1 MAIDFK
7 GINASL
13 LARSRDFLL
22 SIFPAGRIEG
32 HEFKIGNIHGEP
44 GRSLSINL
52 NTGVGADFS
61 SKETYSDLIA
71 VYAAHHGITMG
82 EAAKDL
88 GGDEVRPVKTPVSTG
103 GDVSRETSSPSKR
116 VIIPVPDDAAPP
128 PESLSIQRDG
138 AWIDHPVAARW
149 AYHLPNG
156 DLVGYVCRLNFEDG
170 GKDVIPIVWASKGR
184 ERAKWRQGAFP
195 KPRPLYNA
203 TQFVPG
209 DRVIIVEGEK
219 CVEHLKA
226 LQTSRR
232 PICWA
237 GGSKAV
243 KFADWSV
250 LAACD
255 VLLFPDHDQPGREAM
270 ADVAGRLLSIA
281 AKVSI
286 IDTAALDLPEGWDI
300 ADTDWTREQ
309 FNTWAKTLIREIPKE
324 PHKVGDAEGTE
335 KRGNGIDR
343 GHPRVTASG
352 DPPNGAALI
361 NGENAFVNWGALG
374 LDLDSK
380 GVPYPNVYN
389 FIGVL
394 TRHPRLKGRIWF
406 DEFHNRIFQTL
417 LQEEPAEL
425 TDRVDIELTAWLQ
438 GALRIPKASKF
449 TVRDAITGVAMQNVR
464 NEPVEWLNA
473 IPWDG
478 IERLPMMLADG
489 WGAAD
494 SQFIRD
500 IGRCFV
506 VGMVARI
513 FQPGCQLDYL
523 PVFEGPQG
531 NYKSKALRYLGGK
544 YHTEM
549 HEEVGSKDFYQGLMG
564 KMLVEFSEM
573 HTLTGSRRD
582 VRRIKGILSNP
593 IDRYRESYGF
603 RAADHRR
610 RCVFAA
616 TTNPE
621 EWNNDDTGA
630 RRFWPVVTGDINF
643 DYIAGN
649 REQLFAE
656 ALHRYR
662 AGEAWWDFDQEAAKV
677 EQDARKTDD
686 PWMERIRE
694 YSKVEYFIRC
704 DVVLE
709 DVLNLPVRDR
719 DMTAARRV
727 GCILRQLGFVKKNI
741 MVGGKQG
748 KWWTLPHLTGSEDKT
763 GRDNF

>member
-1 MAIDFK
+1 MPIDFA
-7 GINASL
+7 GINESL
-13 LARSRDFLL
+13 LARSHDFLL
-22 SIFPAGRIEG
+22 SVFPAGKKQGR
-32 HEFKIGNIHGEP
+32 EFKIGNIHGDP
-44 GRSLSINL
+44 GHSLSINL
-52 NTGVGADFS
+52 DTGVGKDFQS
-61 SKETYSDLIA
+61 GETFGDLIA

-82 EAAKDL
+82 EAARDL
-88 GGDEVRPVKTPVSTG
+88 GGDSPPRSNGAARPAANVP
-103 GDVSRETSSPSKR
+103 RETS
-116 VIIPVPDDAAPP
+116 P
-128 PESLSIQRDG
+128 PESLDVPAVNADLPDFEHFVHGLPAHVYVYTPS
-138 AWIDHPVAARW
+138 HVVAR
-149 AYHLPNG
+149 YHTP
-156 DLVGYVCRLNFEDG
+156 E
-170 GKDVIPIVWASKGR
+170 GKQIVPWSFIK
-184 ERAKWRQGAFP
+184 KQWRMKAHP
-195 KPRPLYNA
+195 KPRPLYKGA
-203 TQFVPG
+203 GIAPG
-209 DRVIIVEGEK
+209 DRVIVVEGEK
-219 CVEHLKA
+219 CVDHLLA
-226 LQTSRR
+226 LHTTRK
-232 PICWA
+232 PVCWP
-237 GGSKAV
+237 GGASAV
-243 KFADWSV
+243 KYADWSR
-250 LAACD
+250 LAGCD
-255 VLLFPDHDQPGREAM
+255 VLLFPDHDGPGRKAM
-270 ADVAGRLLSIA
+270 ADVAERILSITER
-281 AKVSI
+281 VSI
-286 IDTAALDLPEGWDI
+286 IDTTACDLPDGWDI
-300 ADTDWTREQ
+300 ADSDWTRDA
-309 FNTWAKTLIREIPKE
+309 FNTWAKPLIRVIPKTLDKSGAAPVTHE
-324 PHKVGDAEGTE
+324 DGATVK
-335 KRGNGIDR
+335 R
-343 GHPRVTASG
+343 GHPRVTSEG
-352 DPPNGAALI
+352 EPPNGCVLI
-361 NGENAFVNWGALG
+361 GGENAFVNWSALG

-380 GVPYPNVYN
+380 GVPYPNVFN
-389 FIGVL
+389 FLGVL
-394 TRHPRLKGRIWF
+394 TRHPRLKSRIWF

-417 LQEEPAEL
+417 LQEEAQEL

-473 IPWDG
+473 IPWDRV
-478 IERLPMMLADG
+478 ERLPMMLVDG

-531 NYKSKALRYLGGK
+531 NFKSKALRFLGGK

-549 HEEVGSKDFYQGLMG
+549 HEEVGSKDFYQGLTG

-593 IDRYRESYGF
+593 VDRYRESYGF

-662 AGEAWWDFDQEAAKV
+662 AGESWWDFDQDAAKA

-686 PWMERIRE
+686 PWLERIRE

-719 DMTAARRV
+719 DMNAARRV
-727 GCILRQLGFVKKNI
+727 GSILRQLGFVKKNI

-748 KWWTLPHLTGSEDKT
+748 KWWTLPHLTGSDDKT
-763 GRDNF
+763 GRENF

>member
-1 MAIDFK
+1 MRIDFA

-13 LARSRDFLL
+13 LARSREFLL
-22 SIFPAGRIEG
+22 SVFPAGRIEG
-32 HEFKIGNIHGEP
+32 HEFKIGNIQGDP

-61 SKETYSDLIA
+61 AQESYSDLIA
-71 VYAAHHGITMG
+71 VYAAHHGIGMG
-82 EAAKDL
+82 DAAKELSGEDYRR
-88 GGDEVRPVKTPVSTG
+88 GTTPPPSAQNVP
-103 GDVSRETSSPSKR
+103 RETSASKAAI
-116 VIIPVPDDAAPP
+116 VPVPADAPP
-128 PESLSIQRDG
+128 PPDTLSIQREG
-138 AWIDHPVAARW
+138 EWFDHPVAARW
-149 AYHLPNG
+149 AYHMPNG
-156 DLVGYVCRLNFEDG
+156 DLVGYVCRLNFEGG
-170 GKDVIPIVWASKGR
+170 GKDVIPVVYATKGR
-184 ERAKWRQGAFP
+184 EKAKWRQGAFP

-203 TQFVPG
+203 TKFIPG

-219 CVEHLKA
+219 CVDHLKA
-226 LQTSRR
+226 LNTSRH
-232 PICWA
+232 PICWP

-243 KFADWSV
+243 KFADWSI
-250 LAACD
+250 LAGCD

-270 ADVAGRLLSIA
+270 ADVAGRLLAIA
-281 AKVSI
+281 ERVSI

-300 ADTDWTREQ
+300 ADTQWTRDE
-309 FNTWAKTLIREIPKE
+309 FNAWAKPLVRVIPKE
-324 PHKVGDAEGTE
+324 VHKNGTPPAPDAPTAAE
-335 KRGNGIDR
+335 R
-343 GHPRVTASG
+343 GHPRVTAEG
-352 DPPNGAALI
+352 EPVNGGALI
-361 NGENAFVNWGALG
+361 GGENAFVNWSALA
-374 LDLDSK
+374 LDLDAK
-380 GVPYPNVYN
+380 NVPHANVYN
-389 FIGVL
+389 FMGVL
-394 TRHPRLKGRIWF
+394 TRHPKLKGRIWF

-417 LQEEPAEL
+417 LQEEPSEL
-425 TDRVDIELTAWLQ
+425 TDRVDIELTAWMQ

-449 TVRDAITGVAMQNVR
+449 TVRDAITGVAMQNIK

-473 IPWDG
+473 IVWDQT
-478 IERLPMMLADG
+478 ERLPMMLVDG

-494 SQFIRD
+494 CQFIRD

-513 FQPGCQLDYL
+513 YDPGCQLDYL

-531 NYKSKALRYLGGK
+531 NFKSKALRFLGGK

-549 HEEVGSKDFYQGLMG
+549 HEEVGSKDFYQGLTG

-603 RAADHRR
+603 RSADHRR

-662 AGEAWWDFDQEAAKV
+662 AGEPWWNFDQGAAQV

-686 PWMERIRE
+686 PW
-694 YSKVEYFIRC
+694 SDKVKSYAELESFIR
-704 DVVLE
+704 VETVLE
-709 DVLNLPVRDR
+709 DVLSLPVRDR
-719 DMTAARRV
+719 DMNAARRV
-727 GCILRQLGFVKKNI
+727 GSILRQLGYVKKNV
-741 MVGGKQG
+741 MQGGKQG
-748 KWWTLPHLTGSEDKT
+748 KVWTLPHETGKPPLTGRED
-763 GRDNF
+763 F